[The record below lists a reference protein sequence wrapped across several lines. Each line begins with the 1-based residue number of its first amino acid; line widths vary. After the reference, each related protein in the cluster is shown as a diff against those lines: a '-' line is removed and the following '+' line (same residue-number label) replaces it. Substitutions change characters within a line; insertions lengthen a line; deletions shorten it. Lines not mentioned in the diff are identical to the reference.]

1 MISDFHVKGY
11 RGFKHFEL
19 ERLSRVNVLVGK
31 NNAGKSSLLEA
42 MQLFATGM
50 APRVVQGFAMRR
62 GEIGFGGPTREDG
75 SVEMR
80 HFFFGH
86 QIFDGGKIEFGTWNT
101 RFETIVAEK
110 PETVTTS
117 LSEGETAYNGQFP
130 GARYVLE
137 TTTFEQGSARVPIM
151 EFYLTSEGLLLA
163 ARRNSVKNKA
173 GQSLFLL
180 PDAQSS
186 SMLAEH
192 WNKVFVG
199 NQETSI
205 VEALKILEPRVQ
217 SVAFLPSEQPAAKTL
232 PASIAGIVVGL
243 DGEPTR
249 VPLGSL
255 GDGMKHVLE
264 IALGVVSMRDGML
277 LIDEVEA
284 GLHYSAMKGLWRLII
299 KTAVANNVQV
309 FASTHSLDCLRGL
322 QVVQEEGMGGA
333 EEIVSIHTINPEFPK
348 ATRYGTKEI
357 PGIIKH
363 EIEVR

>member
-50 APRVVQGFAMRR
+50 APRVAQGFAMRR
-62 GEIGFGGPTREDG
+62 GEIGFGGSTREDS

-86 QIFDGGKIEFGTWNT
+86 RIYDGEKIEIGTQNT
-101 RFETIVAEK
+101 RFEILVSEK

-117 LSEGETAYNGQFP
+117 LSEDETSHSEQFP

-137 TTTFEQGSARVPIM
+137 TTSIQGSTGALIM

-163 ARRNSVKNKA
+163 ARRSSPKNNA
-173 GQSLFLL
+173 GRSLFLL

-186 SMLAEH
+186 RMLTEL
-192 WNKVFVG
+192 WNKVIVG
-199 NQETSI
+199 NQEIPI
-205 VEALKILEPRVQ
+205 VEAMKILDPRVK
-217 SVAFLPSEQPAAKTL
+217 SVAFLPSEQSAAKTL

-264 IALGVVSMRDGML
+264 IALAVVSMRDGML
-277 LIDEVEA
+277 FIDEVDT
-284 GLHYSAMKGLWRLII
+284 GLHYSVMKDLWRLII
-299 KTAVANNVQV
+299 KTAIANNVQI

-322 QVVQEEGMGGA
+322 QVVQEEGMGG
-333 EEIVSIHTINPEFPK
+333 EEESVSIHTVNPEFPK
-348 ATRYGTKEI
+348 ATRYGMREI
-357 PGIIKH
+357 PGIIEH